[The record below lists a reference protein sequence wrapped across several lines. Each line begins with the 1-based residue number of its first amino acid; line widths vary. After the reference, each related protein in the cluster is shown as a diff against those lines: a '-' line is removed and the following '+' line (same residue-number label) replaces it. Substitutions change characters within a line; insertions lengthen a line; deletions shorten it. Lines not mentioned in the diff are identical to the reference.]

1 MAIYIFMCKHK
12 NNVML
17 ANMFYNIKYL
27 NSVYTKEQMDL
38 CASNCPNILLREI
51 PNYYIDMLK

>member
-1 MAIYIFMCKHK
+1 MAIYIFMCKNK

-27 NSVYTKEQMDL
+27 NSVYTKEQMEL
-38 CASNCPNILLREI
+38 CASNCPNILLCEI
-51 PNYYIDMLK
+51 PNYYMDMLK

>member
-1 MAIYIFMCKHK
+1 MCKNK

-27 NSVYTKEQMDL
+27 NSIYTKEQMDL